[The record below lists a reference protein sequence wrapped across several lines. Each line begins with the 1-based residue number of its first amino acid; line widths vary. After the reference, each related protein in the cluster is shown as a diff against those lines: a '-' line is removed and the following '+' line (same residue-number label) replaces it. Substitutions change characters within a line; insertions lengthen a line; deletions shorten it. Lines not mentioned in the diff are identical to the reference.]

1 MEVTA
6 LCIRLLLNVL
16 MLLLDEQV
24 QLSFAQQAYA
34 AWIVPTRLQ
43 LFDYSPITFNCE
55 GFNTTTGWRV
65 MRNKKG
71 KVSMCF
77 SNWETATPSIC
88 AIKTVYPTD
97 SGEYW
102 CETVD
107 GEKSNIVNVT
117 VTAGPVILESPA
129 VPVMEGKAVTLHCR
143 SKTSSVHIADF
154 YKDGLLLGTGPVGEL
169 TISSVSKSNEGL
181 YKCRIS
187 DFGESPESWL
197 AVRDAAF
204 VHIVPSRLQFF
215 EHEFVF
221 IYCDGFF
228 NDLTKWRVMK
238 KIKETTTTCKRKL
251 ETPGPCN
258 ITTAF
263 SFDSGEYWCEAEGKK
278 SNVVD
283 ITVTDGPVILESPA
297 LPVTEGDNVILRC
310 RNKTTSNL
318 KADFYKDGLLI
329 KNTTTAEMIIHG
341 VSKSDE
347 GLYRCNIP
355 EAGKSAESWLAVRA
369 HQGGIA
375 VSIVVAIL
383 LVTVLLLLLMM
394 GLNYMKCKVLTVLVL
409 LLSAQVQHSDC
420 HKADASFPRIV
431 PSRLQFFEYE
441 SLFIN
446 CDEMS
451 TFNKLTE
458 WRVMRKFD
466 DKKTICNVKWEK
478 TGSCNITSTFT
489 GDSGEYW
496 CQAEGKTSSIV
507 NIVVTAGPVILESP
521 ASPVME
527 GDDVTLRCRNKT
539 TSNLKAYFYKDG
551 VLIRSSSTG
560 HVTIRSVSQS
570 DEGHYKCNISGA
582 GESAESWLAVTDMP
596 VILESPRL
604 PVVEGNNITLHCRG
618 RNTVNAIVHF
628 YKDGILIR
636 NSTARNM
643 TIHSISKSHEGL
655 YKCHISGVGE
665 SDETL
670 VAVTDDRDNLFAQ
683 VCTLISIVI
692 AVFLLLLVMGLYHWY
707 KDTSEAQLQQATDVD
722 VTTQEP
728 INRKGH

>member
-1 MEVTA
+1 MEVRA
-6 LCIRLLLNVL
+6 LHIRLYYCILTEN
-16 MLLLDEQV
+16 
-24 QLSFAQQAYA
+24 
-34 AWIVPTRLQ
+34 
-43 LFDYSPITFNCE
+43 
-55 GFNTTTGWRV
+55 V
-65 MRNKKG
+65 MRLYNKILREFILSRMNLHKTEMQI
-71 KVSMCF
+71 SR
-77 SNWETATPSIC
+77 PSSDTC
-88 AIKTVYPTD
+88 TGVVAACTG
-97 SGEYW
+97 S
-102 CETVD
+102 
-107 GEKSNIVNVT
+107 
-117 VTAGPVILESPA
+117 AQ
-129 VPVMEGKAVTLHCR
+129 
-143 SKTSSVHIADF
+143 
-154 YKDGLLLGTGPVGEL
+154 LLPQ
-169 TISSVSKSNEGL
+169 
-181 YKCRIS
+181 
-187 DFGESPESWL
+187 
-197 AVRDAAF
+197 
-204 VHIVPSRLQFF
+204 SRLQFF

-238 KIKETTTTCKRKL
+238 KIKETTTTCKRNL

-283 ITVTDGPVILESPA
+283 ITVTDGSVILESPA

-329 KNTTTAEMIIHG
+329 KNTTTAEMIIHS

-369 HQGGIA
+369 HQGGTA
-375 VSIVVAIL
+375 VWIVVAIL

-394 GLNYMKCKVLTVLVL
+394 GLNYMKCKATNVAEPQEDKHAAVTEPRGQKVLTVLVL

-446 CDEMS
+446 CDELS
-451 TFNKLTE
+451 FFNKLTE
-458 WRVMRKFD
+458 WRVLRKFD
-466 DKKTICNVKWEK
+466 DRKTICNTKWEK

-489 GDSGEYW
+489 GDSGDYW

-527 GDDVTLRCRNKT
+527 GDDVTLRCRNRNKT
-539 TSNLKAYFYKDG
+539 TSNLKADFYKDG

-560 HVTIRSVSQS
+560 HVTIRRVSRS
-570 DEGHYKCNISGA
+570 DEGHYKCNIFGA

-670 VAVTDDRDNLFAQ
+670 VAVTGKMVMKLETDKQRVLPVTHVLN
-683 VCTLISIVI
+683 CM
-692 AVFLLLLVMGLYHWY
+692 FLSA
-707 KDTSEAQLQQATDVD
+707 DTSEAQLQQATDVD

-728 INRKGH
+728 NNRKVEQFNHFIGLFA